1 MNFVS
6 PPLLHNGMNSSVKQT
21 HWGFYQ
27 RVKKPIMSIRTVG
40 GETVLIRFG
49 ILTVKNVQANGQGRG
64 SYVSA

>member
-1 MNFVS
+1 
-6 PPLLHNGMNSSVKQT
+6 
-21 HWGFYQ
+21 
-27 RVKKPIMSIRTVG
+27 MSIRTVG